1 MTPHGSPQATGTVS
15 AVTWGGGEPGQADGA
30 GTRSSPGGRQAQ
42 SAGRT
47 HPEPVCHTQ
56 DPSTDPQ
63 AFPAPPRGPHVAPLC
78 LARRSPQEA
87 GRPPSTCHVACE
99 LRGRGTWAAR
109 PTPACA
115 LKPGLAPAATS
126 ESRPPAAS
134 PCAPARSGRSCK
146 TPDHGPPGGPGGPR
160 KRDRE
165 LPGEADGAGP
175 LGPRGGSAPRGLGP
189 VLASEAAECA
199 S

>member
-1 MTPHGSPQATGTVS
+1 MGPHRQQGQSVPSPGVARSPVR
-15 AVTWGGGEPGQADGA
+15 PMGQARGA
-30 GTRSSPGGRQAQ
+30 PREDARLSQR
-42 SAGRT
+42 AG
-47 HPEPVCHTQ
+47 HTQ
-56 DPSTDPQ
+56 SLSVTRRTPAQTLRPSQPRL
-63 AFPAPPRGPHVAPLC
+63 AAPMSPPLC

-87 GRPPSTCHVACE
+87 GRPPSTCYVACE
-99 LRGRGTWAAR
+99 LRRRGTWAAR

-115 LKPGLAPAATS
+115 LKPGLAPAASS